1 MLSLFSRKVRKTRL
15 LWQFVNDD
23 CVPQLPDATETL
35 VSRAG
40 RLSIDRKLFASIKFR
55 AKFENGLPTA
65 LDLLWMVRRCPGFSR
80 RERRKPHLA
89 REINRS
95 STLNP
100 NLMFCPFC
108 PTGAG
113 RKACRTLR

>member
-55 AKFENGLPTA
+55 AKFEKRPSNSSRSA
-65 LDLLWMVRRCPGFSR
+65 LDGAKMSGLF
-80 RERRKPHLA
+80 K
-89 REINRS
+89 
-95 STLNP
+95 
-100 NLMFCPFC
+100 
-108 PTGAG
+108 TGAA
-113 RKACRTLR
+113 KASPGSRD

>member
-40 RLSIDRKLFASIKFR
+40 RLSIDSESCSPASSFERNSKTAFQQLSICSGWCEDVR
-55 AKFENGLPTA
+55 AFQDGSGESLT
-65 LDLLWMVRRCPGFSR
+65 W
-80 RERRKPHLA
+80 LA
-89 REINRS
+89 RLTDRQ
-95 STLNP
+95 L
-100 NLMFCPFC
+100 
-108 PTGAG
+108 
-113 RKACRTLR
+113 